1 VFNTRHYGEKLEL
14 IALTRGN
21 QEKSREKRRNRKMNS
36 FGFQKICGLMVF
48 ALSLCICS
56 DGFADKGI
64 APDVIL
70 ERMHDVYAKAE
81 TYQDAGVV
89 ETIMDLDSRKQAMT
103 QTFSIVFKR
112 PSSIKIEWID
122 IMLGGQK
129 SRFVLWSDGKLTQ
142 TFWEQLNQVQKSQSL
157 MMGIAGA
164 AGVSGGAAQTVPSM
178 LLKDLH
184 MPTLSVL
191 TNMRL
196 LKEEVFEGVECYV
209 IVGKHPV
216 GFDYTLWIGKSDYL
230 LRKLEY
236 VVKSHK
242 EALKDA
248 EVKIAK
254 IKKEHKISVPDT
266 FMTSDFSSVNRQIHR
281 DIKINK
287 ELPDSALTFTPPQN
301 AKHVDSFE
309 VGQ

>member
-1 VFNTRHYGEKLEL
+1 
-14 IALTRGN
+14 
-21 QEKSREKRRNRKMNS
+21 MNS
-36 FGFQKICGLMVF
+36 FRFRKMSGLMVF
-48 ALSLCICS
+48 ALSICIFS
-56 DGFADKGI
+56 RGFADEGI
-64 APDVIL
+64 APDVVL

-81 TYQDAGVV
+81 TYQDTGVV
-89 ETIMDLDSRKQAMT
+89 ETIMDLGNRKQTMT
-103 QTFSIVFKR
+103 QTFSIVFR
-112 PSSIKIEWID
+112 RASSIKIEWID
-122 IMLGGQK
+122 IMFGGQK

-164 AGVSGGAAQTVPSM
+164 TGVSGGAAHTIPSM

-184 MPTLSVL
+184 MSALSVL
-191 TNMRL
+191 TDVKL
-196 LKEEVFEGVECYV
+196 LKEEVFEDVECYV
-209 IVGKHPV
+209 IVGKHPA

-242 EALKDA
+242 EVLKDA
-248 EVKIAK
+248 EAKIAK

-266 FMTSDFSSVNRQIHR
+266 FMTSDVSSVKRQIHR

-287 ELPDSALTFTPPQN
+287 ELPGSGLTFTPPQN
-301 AKHVDSFE
+301 AKHVDSFQ